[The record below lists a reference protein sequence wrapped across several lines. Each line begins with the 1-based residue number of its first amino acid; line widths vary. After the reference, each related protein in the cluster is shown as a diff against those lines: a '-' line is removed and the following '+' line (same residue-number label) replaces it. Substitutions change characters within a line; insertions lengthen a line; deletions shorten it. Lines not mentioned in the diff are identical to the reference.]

1 MLNAQKGTG
10 FNVKTQTPSTRAD
23 GFDVD
28 CTGNERPL
36 RVLSLGKPPF
46 LCMLMVTGYTNA
58 NTRRGRCTWI
68 IISIYFA
75 CGNGEH

>member
-28 CTGNERPL
+28 CTGNEPPL
-36 RVLSLGKPPF
+36 RVLSLGKPPHF
-46 LCMLMVTGYTNA
+46 FVC
-58 NTRRGRCTWI
+58 
-68 IISIYFA
+68 
-75 CGNGEH
+75 